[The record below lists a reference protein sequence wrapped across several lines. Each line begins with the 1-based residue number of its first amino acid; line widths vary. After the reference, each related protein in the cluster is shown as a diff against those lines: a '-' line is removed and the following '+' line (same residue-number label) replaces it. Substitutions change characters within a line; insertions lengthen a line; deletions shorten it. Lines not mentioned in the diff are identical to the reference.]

1 MKYSVLAAAALL
13 SCAAQGATPAA
24 APSDRLAL
32 FGELHLHTGFS
43 MDAISFE
50 GAMITP
56 DEAFR
61 FGRGEEIDYL
71 GGKIRRREPL
81 DFMAVTDH
89 AENMG
94 VAYEFTRAE
103 TAAGQ
108 SDVGLRF
115 RDWLAKRDHY
125 GFSEMFAIANKPPPG
140 VDPKAIIRSAWQRM
154 IDAVKQNYSPG
165 KFTTLLGYEWT
176 AATGGPDLY
185 QNLHRNVIFR
195 GTDAPL
201 PFTSNDSVRPEDLWN
216 YLEENRKRG
225 IEALAIP
232 HNGNVSNGLMYDWVD
247 SDRKAITKA
256 YALRRALNEP
266 LTEIVQTKG
275 QSETDPI
282 LSPNDE
288 YANFEVYETLLT
300 KSIKGKPHGSYIRE
314 AYGRGLVIEAR
325 TGANPYKY
333 GVVGAS
339 DLHSGLSD
347 SHEDTFYGE
356 AGAKSGAVPSEKEAA
371 EILGLEKARDPSQVV
386 KVELGSAGLTGV
398 WADTNT
404 REDVYDALRRK
415 ETFATSGNRIKV
427 RFFGGWAD
435 AAAMLKNGQWVKA
448 AYAQDVA
455 MGSNLPARPSDAK
468 APNFLLWAL
477 KDPSAANLDRIQVVK
492 VWLEGDDYRE
502 KIFDV
507 VISDGKATAD
517 HRPGSTE
524 FLTAWTDPEFDAAK
538 PSLYYVRVLEVPTL
552 RWSTRLAARYNLP
565 APQGVP
571 PTIQERA
578 WSSPI
583 WYMPSRP

>member
-1 MKYSVLAAAALL
+1 MKYSVLFVAAMV
-13 SCAAQGATPAA
+13 SGAAQAATSSAL
-24 APSDRLAL
+24 PSDRQAL

-56 DEAFR
+56 DQAFR
-61 FGRGEEIDYL
+61 FGRGDEIDYM

-94 VAYEFTRAE
+94 VAYEFTRPE

-108 SDVGLRF
+108 SDLGLRF
-115 RDWLAKRDHY
+115 RDWLTKRDHY
-125 GFSEMFAIANKPPPG
+125 GFAEMFGIAKNPPPG
-140 VDPKAIIRSAWQRM
+140 VDPKAIVRSAWQRM
-154 IDAVKQNYSPG
+154 IDAVKQNYIPG

-195 GTDAPL
+195 GTDAPV
-201 PFTSNDSVRPEDLWN
+201 PFSANDSVRPEDLWH

-225 IEALAIP
+225 VEALAIP

-247 SDRKAITKA
+247 SDGKPITKA

-325 TGANPYKY
+325 TGANPYQY
-333 GVVGAS
+333 GVVGGS
-339 DLHSGLSD
+339 DLHGGLSD

-356 AGAKSGAVPSEKEAA
+356 AGAKSAAVPSETEAA
-371 EILGLEKARDPSQVV
+371 EILGLEKAHLPSQVV

-398 WADTNT
+398 WADANT
-404 REDVYDALRRK
+404 REEIYDALRRK

-435 AAAMLKNGQWVKA
+435 GAAILKNGQWVKA

-455 MGSNLPARPSDAK
+455 MGGNLPNRPSDAR
-468 APNFLLWAL
+468 APNFLIWAL
-477 KDPSAANLDRIQVVK
+477 KDPSAANLDRVQVVK

-502 KIFDV
+502 KIFDAAV
-507 VISDGKATAD
+507 AAGKLQED
-517 HRPGSTE
+517 HKSGNTE
-524 FLTAWTDPEFDAAK
+524 FLTTWSDPEFDATK

-552 RWSTRLAARYNLP
+552 RWSTRLAARYNLSVP
-565 APQGVP
+565 KDVP

-583 WYMPSRP
+583 WYMPSHS

>member
-1 MKYSVLAAAALL
+1 MKYSLLAAAALV
-13 SCAAQGATPAA
+13 SCAAQAATPSAQ
-24 APSDRLAL
+24 PSDRQAL

-43 MDAISFE
+43 MDAVSFE
-50 GAMITP
+50 GTMITP

-61 FGRGEEIDYL
+61 FGRGDEIDYM

-89 AENMG
+89 AEHMG
-94 VAYEFTRAE
+94 VAYEFTRPE

-108 SDVGLRF
+108 SDLGRRF
-115 RDWLAKRDHY
+115 RDWLTKKDHY
-125 GFSEMFAIANKPPPG
+125 GFGEMFAIADNPPPG
-140 VDPKAIIRSAWQRM
+140 VDPKAMVRSAWQRM
-154 IDAVKQNYSPG
+154 IDAVKQNYVPG

-195 GTDAPL
+195 GTDAPV
-201 PFTSNDSVRPEDLWN
+201 PFSAKDSVRPEDLWS

-225 IEALAIP
+225 IEAIAIP

-247 SDRKAITKA
+247 SDGKPITKA

-300 KSIKGKPHGSYIRE
+300 KTIKGKPHGSYIRE
-314 AYGRGLVIEAR
+314 AYGRGLVLDAR

-333 GVVGAS
+333 GVVGGS
-339 DLHSGLSD
+339 DLHGGLSD
-347 SHEDTFYGE
+347 SHEDTFFGE
-356 AGAKSGAVPSEKEAA
+356 AGAKSRMVPTENEAA
-371 EILGLEKARDPSQVV
+371 EILGLEKARLPSQVV

-398 WADTNT
+398 WADANT

-427 RFFGGWAD
+427 RFFGGWSD
-435 AAAMLKNGQWVKA
+435 GAAILKNGQWVKA

-455 MGSNLPARPSDAK
+455 MGGNLPSRPGDAK
-468 APNFLLWAL
+468 APNFLIWAL
-477 KDPSAANLDRIQVVK
+477 KDPSAANLDRVQVVK

-502 KIFDV
+502 KIFDAAV
-507 VISDGKATAD
+507 ADGKPQED
-517 HRPGSTE
+517 HRSGNTE
-524 FLTAWTDPEFDAAK
+524 FLTAWSDPEFDAAK

-565 APQGVP
+565 VPKDVP
-571 PTIQERA
+571 PAIQERA

-583 WYMPSRP
+583 WYMPSHS